1 MLSTRIIS
9 KTVISPD
16 LDSEIKTELIVAFEI
31 EKNVASNTTFK
42 QEESCN
48 QCFYINR
55 KDNIE
60 IKVED

>member
-31 EKNVASNTTFK
+31 EKFDGGSTTFK
-42 QEESCN
+42 QGECCN
-48 QCFYINR
+48 QRFYIICKCNM
-55 KDNIE
+55 E